1 MKHLSIVALCLF
13 STFASASE
21 IEEVVVK
28 ARQVRIVLIKLSENH
43 RQDPVTGQWHYVEEK
58 KEEKTKA

>member
-1 MKHLSIVALCLF
+1 MKHLAVVALCLF

-28 ARQVRIVLIKLSENH
+28 ARQVRVVLVKLSENH
-43 RQDPVTGQWHYVEEK
+43 RQNPLTGDWYYVEEK

>member
-1 MKHLSIVALCLF
+1 MKHLAIVALCLF
-13 STFASASE
+13 STFVSASE

-43 RQDPVTGQWHYVEEK
+43 RQDPATGNWYYVEEK

>member
-1 MKHLSIVALCLF
+1 MKHLAIVALCLF

-28 ARQVRIVLIKLSENH
+28 ARQVRIVFIKLSENH
-43 RQDPVTGQWHYVEEK
+43 RQNPLTGDWYYVEEK

>member
-1 MKHLSIVALCLF
+1 MKHLAIVALCLF
-13 STFASASE
+13 STIASASE

-43 RQDPVTGQWHYVEEK
+43 SQDPVTGLWHYVEEK

>member
-1 MKHLSIVALCLF
+1 MKHLAIVALCLF

-28 ARQVRIVLIKLSENH
+28 ARQVRIVFIKLSENH
-43 RQDPVTGQWHYVEEK
+43 RQNPITGDWYYVEEK

>member
-1 MKHLSIVALCLF
+1 MKHLAVVALCLF

-28 ARQVRIVLIKLSENH
+28 ARQVRVVLVKLSENH
-43 RQDPVTGQWHYVEEK
+43 RQNPITGDWYYVEEK

>member
-1 MKHLSIVALCLF
+1 MKHLAIVALCLF

-28 ARQVRIVLIKLSENH
+28 ARQVRVVLIKLSENH
-43 RQDPVTGQWHYVEEK
+43 RQNPITGDWYYVEEK

>member
-1 MKHLSIVALCLF
+1 MKHLAIVALCLF

-28 ARQVRIVLIKLSENH
+28 ARQVRVVLIKLSENH
-43 RQDPVTGQWHYVEEK
+43 RQNPLTGDWYYVEEK